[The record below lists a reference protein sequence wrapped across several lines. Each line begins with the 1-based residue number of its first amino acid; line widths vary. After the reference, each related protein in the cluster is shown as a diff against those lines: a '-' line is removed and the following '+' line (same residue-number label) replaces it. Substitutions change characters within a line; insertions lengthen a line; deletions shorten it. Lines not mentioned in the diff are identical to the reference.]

1 MGDNLVFLTLE
12 DATKLLTKLQVAIAE
27 LSAAVADGDI
37 DDSVM
42 VDLEEQATFL
52 EAIINDSQDD

>member
-27 LSAAVADGDI
+27 LSAAVADGDV